1 MSVLQKILND
11 LESEIIL
18 PAQFFDA
25 MRPGAPSSGERRLA
39 FAVLGDGL
47 NCYLK
52 YANARTKAGQR
63 LFRDAEDWIFSTT
76 DRGVFGFE
84 NLCDTFGIE
93 PNLLRGAL
101 TKMDANDLIAVV
113 PTHVVSRRHKAPELL
128 RRSRTRRRER
138 TSVRGPSRVAVA
150 AAEMDERAPSRAAL
164 PVAEIDERLSVNY

>member
-1 MSVLQKILND
+1 MSVLQKILNN

-18 PAQFFDA
+18 PAQFFGAIKPDA
-25 MRPGAPSSGERRLA
+25 PNTGERRLA
-39 FAVLGDGL
+39 FAVFGDGL

-52 YANARTKAGQR
+52 YAKSKSRAGQK
-63 LFRDAEDWIFSTT
+63 LFREAEDWIFSTT
-76 DRGVFGFE
+76 DQGVFGFE

-101 TKMDANDLIAVV
+101 TKMDADELIAVV

-128 RRSRTRRRER
+128 RRSRSRRRER

-150 AAEMDERAPSRAAL
+150 AAAVEERSPSRAAIA
-164 PVAEIDERLSVNY
+164 VAEVDERLSVNY